1 MGKLATLLLTLW
13 LIPAGLIDNMLKPIW
28 MARGL
33 PVPLVIVLLWVLR
46 GTPAFGITG
55 LFLGP
60 VLLSLGYNVLRLW
73 AEDRSPD
80 EQPVLVPSGD
90 ASS

>member
-1 MGKLATLLLTLW
+1 VTYSWLTMGKLATLLLTLW

-33 PVPLVIVLLWVLR
+33 PVPLVIFLLWVLR

-73 AEDRSPD
+73 AED
-80 EQPVLVPSGD
+80 
-90 ASS
+90 

>member
-1 MGKLATLLLTLW
+1 M
-13 LIPAGLIDNMLKPIW
+13 IDNVLKPIW

-33 PVPLVIVLLWVLR
+33 PVPPVIVLLGIL
-46 GTPAFGITG
+46 GDTFAFGITG

-60 VLLSLGYNVLRLW
+60 VLLSLGYDVLRLW

-80 EQPVLVPSGD
+80 E
-90 ASS
+90 